1 MGAGKLT
8 LSLLEGSKT
17 IVTPGFAT
25 SVELQST
32 LIGGSGGEWHSVW
45 RRGSNESCPSACNR
59 TAAPTLQA
67 CSVVCAAGKP
77 NKAGKVLSSSAEMSL
92 VLSAP
97 TMVRVTLQTA
107 EDTGGSRGVC
117 VSGVASVAAPAMALA
132 AEDTDA
138 GEAPVAWEFW
148 SGIDPLESSVQVE
161 EETIMNATRTIK
173 DCTCKPD
180 DLDDEDRTAITV

>member
-1 MGAGKLT
+1 
-8 LSLLEGSKT
+8 
-17 IVTPGFAT
+17 
-25 SVELQST
+25 
-32 LIGGSGGEWHSVW
+32 
-45 RRGSNESCPSACNR
+45 
-59 TAAPTLQA
+59 
-67 CSVVCAAGKP
+67 
-77 NKAGKVLSSSAEMSL
+77 
-92 VLSAP
+92 
-97 TMVRVTLQTA
+97 MVRVTLQTA
-107 EDTGGSRGVC
+107 EDTGGNRGVC

-173 DCTCKPD
+173 DCTCKTD